1 MLLGDG
7 CLYKGDKNLPKNSK
21 NVFYCMNHSIN
32 QSDYA
37 LWKAKLID
45 KICIEKNINKKCTY
59 SKTRKF
65 SKKHNKTYNGIYV
78 KFSWAKYFRFL
89 RRKTYINIPEDRDL
103 KNVKYILSQLY
114 SPLHIAIWFLDDSSE
129 KRKKRK
135 SVVGNF
141 LGYDN
146 PRYDLFTYSFTEG
159 QHQLIKQWFENK
171 YNVSPSILIS
181 NDKEHNRYGRNRYLS
196 FSVADTKKLFLEM
209 APYFSQTEFGKNKFR
224 LSFARYLP
232 EMLEMSKLDKDI
244 AQTTTEM
251 VNES

>member
-1 MLLGDG
+1 
-7 CLYKGDKNLPKNSK
+7 
-21 NVFYCMNHSIN
+21 MNHSIN

-135 SVVGNF
+135 RNRSTSPFPFCPAMMKRWTMRWETPSKRTRSSTGTGRRSRSGISRSVTRSSLHDRDQHDEQNAHRNHGP
-141 LGYDN
+141 DN
-146 PRYDLFTYSFTEG
+146 PNEAVDLFQPARRLG
-159 QHQLIKQWFENK
+159 
-171 YNVSPSILIS
+171 
-181 NDKEHNRYGRNRYLS
+181 
-196 FSVADTKKLFLEM
+196 SVFLHHDLLLAM
-209 APYFSQTEFGKNKFR
+209 IFYFCFR
-224 LSFARYLP
+224 
-232 EMLEMSKLDKDI
+232 
-244 AQTTTEM
+244 
-251 VNES
+251 